1 MIFVPLKIYCRKRS
15 GGWGNVRMD
24 DYLSV
29 VALMFANGF
38 FYVSII
44 GTPELQERIKARTDM
59 NKGCGN
65 HWACTPAK
73 SLIQRAS

>member
-1 MIFVPLKIYCRKRS
+1 
-15 GGWGNVRMD
+15 MD

-44 GTPELQERIKARTDM
+44 GTLELQERIKD
-59 NKGCGN
+59 
-65 HWACTPAK
+65 K
-73 SLIQRAS
+73 S